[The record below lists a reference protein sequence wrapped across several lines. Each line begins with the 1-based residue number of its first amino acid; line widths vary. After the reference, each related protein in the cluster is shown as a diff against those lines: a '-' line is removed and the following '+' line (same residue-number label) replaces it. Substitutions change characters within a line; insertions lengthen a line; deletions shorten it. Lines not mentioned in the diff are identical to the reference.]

1 MKTGMFSPILGVLL
15 LGLEFYKPRVDNT
28 FGSKEPLINI
38 GVGVRNFSFLNR
50 IRPPPFCF
58 T

>member
-1 MKTGMFSPILGVLL
+1 MKTGMLSPIWGLLL

-28 FGSKEPLINI
+28 FESKEPFIHI
-38 GVGVRNFSFLNR
+38 GVGVRNFSFLNH
-50 IRPPPFCF
+50 IRSPPFCF